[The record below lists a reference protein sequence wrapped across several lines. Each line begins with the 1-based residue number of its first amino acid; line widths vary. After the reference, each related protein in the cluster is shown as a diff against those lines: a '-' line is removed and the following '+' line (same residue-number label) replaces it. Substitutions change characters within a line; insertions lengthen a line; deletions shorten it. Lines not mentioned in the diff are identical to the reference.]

1 MKLRKCISGII
12 LSGVFLLSGG
22 VASGETLTEAISE
35 VMQSNPQVRSQA
47 FNRLA
52 RDEEVRQARAG
63 YFPTLDIEG
72 AIGAAD
78 YQEPD
83 VGRRDPKEATISLRQ
98 NVFAGLA
105 TMNEIDRQEQRVM
118 SSAYRLQGLSENI
131 ALQTARAYLD
141 VLRREE
147 IKSLADENLL
157 THQRIADQVKLRSNS
172 GVGSQADSEQ
182 VQGRLSLAQSNVVIT
197 QTNLIDAKTN
207 YVALVGH
214 MPGDLVKPEEPQSWM
229 PPSLEEAEK
238 IAIDEHPTLKSAD
251 ADLEARREQEAVANS
266 PYWPTIDIEID
277 QSWEE
282 EVGAVVDREES
293 LRGMI
298 RLRYN
303 LFNGLSDDARKV
315 ETKQLVSEAREI
327 RNNTSRQV
335 VESLRLSWMAYQAVL
350 DRIQYVTQH
359 VESSKATAESYT
371 KQFDLG
377 RRTLLDVLDTEA
389 ELIQAKKDLIDATYD
404 GLYSQYRILNGL
416 GRLVHTFE
424 LEWPE
429 ESLVSTK

>member
-1 MKLRKCISGII
+1 MKLRKCISAIV
-12 LSGVFLLSGG
+12 LSSSLLLSGG
-22 VASGETLTEAISE
+22 IASGETLTEAISE
-35 VMQSNPQVRSQA
+35 VIQTNPQVRSQA

-52 RDEEVRQARAG
+52 RDEEIRQARAG
-63 YFPTLDIEG
+63 YYPTLDIEG
-72 AIGAAD
+72 AIGVAEW
-78 YQEPD
+78 QEPD
-83 VGRRDPKEATISLRQ
+83 VGRRDPKEAKISLRQ

-105 TMNEIDRQEQRVM
+105 TMNEIDRQEQRVK

-131 ALQTARAYLD
+131 ALQTSRAYLD

-147 IKSLADENLL
+147 IKALANENLL
-157 THQRIADQVKLRSNS
+157 IHQRISDQVKLRSNS
-172 GVGSQADSEQ
+172 GVGSQADSQQ
-182 VQGRLSLAQSNVVIT
+182 VQGRLSLAQSNVVVT

-207 YVALVGH
+207 YFALVGH
-214 MPGDLVKPEEPQSWM
+214 MPGDLVKPEEPKSWM
-229 PPSLEEAEK
+229 PPSLEEAEL
-238 IAIDEHPTLKSAD
+238 IAVDEHPTLKSAD
-251 ADLEARREQEAVANS
+251 ADLEARREQEAVASS
-266 PYWPTIDIEID
+266 PYWPTIDIEVD
-277 QSWEE
+277 QRWEE
-282 EVGAVVDREES
+282 EVGAVLDKEEA
-293 LRGMI
+293 LVGMV

-350 DRIQYVTQH
+350 DRRQYVEQH
-359 VESSKATAESYT
+359 VESSQATAESYT

-389 ELIQAKKDLIDATYD
+389 ELIQAKKDLIDTTYD

-424 LEWPE
+424 LQWPE
-429 ESLVSTK
+429 ESLVAAE